1 MSTKG
6 RLRTRR
12 RGRGSSILS
21 YYAPYYP
28 YHLYGDVDNP
38 DWAAIIM
45 DETMADEYDSPKMG
59 LWKDHFCSH
68 SKIEGSTELVKPWYP
83 GGTIRYVPKTFYWYA
98 SKSQI
103 MAVVPSV
110 PAELLDELAYVALE
124 KFKDDI
130 SEEGS
135 LLNFLYELK
144 DFGGLIQGFLTS
156 LRSFLLNFSK
166 PGLSWEFFIKPFIE
180 DLQKIFGSF
189 AKVKRR
195 IEFLKKH
202 NGKTVQL
209 NHTVKDVQDRMDYLL
224 FVTPNP
230 VLGTLNF
237 PLPQAGCHVEN
248 VKITFRAHAIVKIDC
263 KGLDRW
269 DRQLDA
275 YVEALGLRTLFQW
288 IKAGYKAIP
297 FSWLIDWAVKTNRIF
312 DQLKTPVFGGI
323 GNDPIK
329 VLTTS
334 HSIRTSCKVVLW
346 GDEYHDGPRQVGEYK
361 VKSFRRAPGLPFS
374 GGGVLRY
381 HDLSENASMLA
392 ILLQILLPGFGSGK
406 R

>member
-1 MSTKG
+1 MSTRG
-6 RLRTRR
+6 RLRMRR
-12 RGRGSSILS
+12 RTAGSSILS
-21 YYAPYYP
+21 YHSPSFPYQ
-28 YHLYGDVDNP
+28 LYGDVNNP
-38 DWAAIIM
+38 SWAALDHAEI
-45 DETMADEYDSPKMG
+45 MADEYDSPKVG

-68 SKIEGSTELVKPWYP
+68 SKIEGTTELVRPWYP
-83 GGTIRYVPKTFYWYA
+83 GGSISYRPKTFRWYA
-98 SKSQI
+98 SESQI
-103 MAVVPSV
+103 MAVVPAI
-110 PAELLDELAYVALE
+110 PAELLDELAYAALE

-180 DLQKIFGSF
+180 DLQKIFGVF

-195 IEFLKKH
+195 IEFLKKN

-230 VLGTLNF
+230 VLGTLTL
-237 PLPQAGCHVEN
+237 PLPQAGCHVED

-275 YVEALGLRTLFQW
+275 YVEALGFRTLFQW

-323 GNDPIK
+323 GDSPIK

-346 GDEYHDGPRQVGEYK
+346 GDEYHDGPREVGRYS
-361 VKSFRRAPGLPFS
+361 VKRYRRAPGLPFS

-392 ILLQILLPGFGSGK
+392 ILLQILLPGFGRGN